1 MNYIKSLQA
10 ENSKLKLA
18 IQNTQ
23 KEINNFRLFLV
34 SPKFS
39 GVQSDGTKK
48 DWISTGDLDKRLIE
62 IQSTLNESE
71 IF

>member
-39 GVQSDGTKK
+39 GVQSDGTRK

>member
-10 ENSKLKLA
+10 ENEKLKSA
-18 IQNTQ
+18 IHKTQ
-23 KEINNFRLFLV
+23 SEINAFRLFLV

-39 GVQSDGTKK
+39 GVQTDGSRK

-62 IQSTLNESE
+62 IQGELNESNVY
-71 IF
+71 